1 MTGGLN
7 AKVGRLPEDKEK
19 GWDLY
24 FVGQYFLVPILLLL
38 LLMAMIVFTPGPE
51 TETGPDILIVF

>member
-1 MTGGLN
+1 MKGGLN
-7 AKVGRLPEDKEK
+7 AKVGRLSENKK
-19 GWDLY
+19 KNWLA
-24 FVGQYFLVPILLLL
+24 PIFLLL